1 MSSFDNVG
9 KLADRA
15 PIVTLAGNVGTGKTT
30 LAATWPKPI
39 FICVEQG
46 MASIPYAKRPDAFPP
61 ITKSSQL
68 GPILRDMEN
77 ETHGY
82 ETLVIDS
89 GSALDRLF
97 ADEICASDPKKPA
110 SINQALGGYG
120 NGVAAV
126 GKKQGKLFAACERM
140 SEKGI
145 NIVFICHSDTIV
157 VDLPDQ
163 AEFMRYSLRMGK
175 KSLPYYLDEPDL
187 VGFMRLA
194 TSVIESESEHKA
206 GKAVS
211 TGEIEICCSTAA
223 SSEAKNRYGIK
234 HALPVIEGV
243 NPFVGLIPGLT
254 QDKK

>member
-9 KLADRA
+9 KPADRA
-15 PIVTLAGNVGTGKTT
+15 SIVTLAGNVGTGKTT

-39 FICVEQG
+39 FLCAEQG
-46 MASIPYAKRPDAFPP
+46 LISIPYDKRPDAFPI

-68 GPILRDMEN
+68 GPILKDMEF
-77 ETHGY
+77 EDHGY

-97 ADEICASDPKKPA
+97 ADEIVANDPDKPA
-110 SINQALGGYG
+110 SINQAMKGYG

-126 GKKQGKLFAACERM
+126 GKKQGKLYASCQRMAA
-140 SEKGI
+140 KGI
-145 NIVFICHSDTIV
+145 NIVFICHSDTVV

-163 AEFMRYSLRMGK
+163 DEFMKYSLRMGK

-194 TSVIESESEHKA
+194 TSVVASDNENKA

-211 TGEIEICCSTAA
+211 TGEIEICCHTTA

-234 HALPVIEGV
+234 QALPVIEGV
-243 NPFVGLIPGLT
+243 NPFVGIIPGL
-254 QDKK
+254 K